1 MSLKRNTLTG
11 YLADIKPCL
20 LITTLLLSSCVQ
32 TGHETVPQDNSNL
45 RPEDQQPIVEAAPLA
60 INRELCAAG
69 EVAQVF
75 KIVDGDTIDVRLKN
89 GVEERVRFIGI
100 DTPERGESC
109 FQEASE
115 RNAILI
121 ANTSVRLIKDTSE
134 RDIYGRLVRYICNS
148 SNVFVN
154 AQLVSDGVAHAYR
167 YRPDTRFADQFK
179 ALERE
184 AQQAGRG
191 CLHPNPDTNSGA
203 SGTACCKVCRNGKVC
218 GNSCIPWSQSCHREP
233 GCACQ
238 G

>member
-1 MSLKRNTLTG
+1 MSLKRNTLIG
-11 YLADIKPCL
+11 YLAGMKPCL

-32 TGHETVPQDNSNL
+32 TGRETISQDNANTS
-45 RPEDQQPIVEAAPLA
+45 PEDQQSIVETAPLA
-60 INRELCAAG
+60 INRTLCAAG
-69 EVAQVF
+69 EAAKVLN
-75 KIVDGDTIDVRLKN
+75 IVDGDTIDVRLKN

-100 DTPERGESC
+100 DTPERGEPC

-115 RNAILI
+115 RNSTLV
-121 ANTSVRLIKDTSE
+121 ANTSIRLIKDTSE

-148 SNVFVN
+148 SDVFVN

-167 YRPDTRFADQFK
+167 YRPDTRFADRFK
-179 ALERE
+179 ALEQE

-191 CLHPNPDTNSGA
+191 CLHPDAETNSDA
-203 SGTACCKVCRNGKVC
+203 SDTACCKVCRNGKVC
-218 GNSCIPWSQSCHREP
+218 GNSCIPWHQSCHREP